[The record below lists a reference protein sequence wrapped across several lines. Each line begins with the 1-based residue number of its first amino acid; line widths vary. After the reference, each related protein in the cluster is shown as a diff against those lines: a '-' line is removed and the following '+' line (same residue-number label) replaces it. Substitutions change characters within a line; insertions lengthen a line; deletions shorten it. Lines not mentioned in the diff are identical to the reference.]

1 MKIIRRTFLA
11 LIFIFIFLLLSCKN
25 NNIASDKLSDYYSWS
40 NDLKRE
46 EIIRIEIETKSL
58 GTGPNTEINRIVSE
72 NEIDINYNFNLLNS
86 NVYKK
91 IFEAID
97 GGSSKK
103 LVFYTT
109 SNSYEIEFINGYF
122 KTNNDFSYYILEDIK
137 IEHPQG

>member
-11 LIFIFIFLLLSCKN
+11 LIFIFIFLLSSCKN
-25 NNIASDKLSDYYSWS
+25 NNTSSDKLSDYYSWS

-46 EIIRIEIETKSL
+46 EIIRIEIETKTL

-86 NVYKK
+86 DVYKK
-91 IFEAID
+91 DFEAID

-122 KTNNDFSYYILEDIK
+122 KTNNDLSYYILEDIK

>member
-1 MKIIRRTFLA
+1 MKIIRRTFLV
-11 LIFIFIFLLLSCKN
+11 LIFIFIFLLSSCKN
-25 NNIASDKLSDYYSWS
+25 NNTVSDKLSDYYSWS

-46 EIIRIEIETKSL
+46 EIIRIEIETKTL
-58 GTGPNTEINRIVSE
+58 GTGPNTEINRIVSV

-86 NVYKK
+86 NVYKND
-91 IFEAID
+91 FEAID

-103 LVFYTT
+103 LIFFTT

-122 KTNNDFSYYILEDIK
+122 KTNNDFSYYILDDIK